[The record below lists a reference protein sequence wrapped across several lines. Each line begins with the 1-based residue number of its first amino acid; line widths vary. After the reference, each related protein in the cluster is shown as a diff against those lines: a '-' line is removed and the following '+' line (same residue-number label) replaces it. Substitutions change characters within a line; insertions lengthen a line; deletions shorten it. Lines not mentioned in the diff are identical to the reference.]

1 MIQTPHADRN
11 KTIKIINSPSG
22 WLARFEN
29 DAKIME
35 LFGTDTIPTP
45 FNERAT
51 PSLVKACIEDR
62 NPGYNVIF
70 A

>member
-1 MIQTPHADRN
+1 MVNTTERPAI
-11 KTIKIINSPSG
+11 IKLINSKTG

-29 DAKIME
+29 DQEIIS

-45 FNERAT
+45 FTENAS
-51 PSLVKACIEDR
+51 PMMVKAEIEKR

>member
-1 MIQTPHADRN
+1 M
-11 KTIKIINSPSG
+11 KIIKLINSKSG

-29 DAKIME
+29 DAEIMA

-45 FNERAT
+45 FTEQAS
-51 PSLVKACIEDR
+51 PMMVKREIEVR